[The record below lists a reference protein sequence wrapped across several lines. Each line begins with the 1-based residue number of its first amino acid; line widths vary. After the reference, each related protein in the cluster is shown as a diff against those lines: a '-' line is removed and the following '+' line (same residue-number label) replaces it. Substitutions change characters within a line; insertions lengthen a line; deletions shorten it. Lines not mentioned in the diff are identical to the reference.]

1 MLVKLLVLII
11 LKLVELHLKL
21 LILRMIV
28 IDTAAVQVT
37 YHNFAVYVLF
47 LERDVVQD
55 VLVYGYFRLVGVM
68 LLFYSGLGQA

>member
-11 LKLVELHLKL
+11 LKLVKLHLKPL
-21 LILRMIV
+21 MIRIFV
-28 IDTAAVQVT
+28 IDDAAVQVT
-37 YHNFAVYVLF
+37 YHDFTVNVFF

-68 LLFYSGLGQA
+68 LLFYCRLGQV